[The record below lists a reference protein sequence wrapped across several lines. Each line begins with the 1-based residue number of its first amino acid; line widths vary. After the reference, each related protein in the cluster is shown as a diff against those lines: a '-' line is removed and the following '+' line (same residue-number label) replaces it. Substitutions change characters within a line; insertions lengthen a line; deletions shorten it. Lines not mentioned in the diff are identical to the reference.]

1 MFCNVLLDVNIP
13 QLMCMGKVSFA
24 EDVFHSAG
32 YVCSREFDYV
42 LNNRDPFYSLHT
54 EENVLLFNKCFIF
67 EEAFFN
73 DQELLFTLLKYG
85 NFYLPIAKP
94 A

>member
-1 MFCNVLLDVNIP
+1 MQTWNLLFIFFNFTLDVNIP

-24 EDVFHSAG
+24 EDAFHSAG

-42 LNNRDPFYSLHT
+42 LNNRDPLYSLHT
-54 EENVLLFNKCFIF
+54 EESVLLFSKCFIF

-73 DQELLFTLLKYG
+73 DHELLFTLLK
-85 NFYLPIAKP
+85 
-94 A
+94 